1 MKHWV
6 FGPVLNGHIQF
17 FRYVFV
23 GGTAAV
29 VNLVA
34 YGFLTEGMAM
44 HYLLAALIG
53 YTVGFLWNYLFSLL
67 WIFKSRHSRAKE
79 IVMVVVI
86 TIGGLGWTEL
96 FLYLFVEY
104 GALHH
109 MTAMF
114 ITLWIVLFWN
124 FGMRKLFVFH

>member
-1 MKHWV
+1 M
-6 FGPVLNGHIQF
+6 
-17 FRYVFV
+17 
-23 GGTAAV
+23 

-44 HYLLAALIG
+44 HYLLAAVIG
-53 YTVGFLWNYLFSLL
+53 YTVGFLWNYIFSLL
-67 WIFKSRHSRAKE
+67 WIFKSRHSRMKE
-79 IVMVVVI
+79 VVMVVVI

-109 MTAMF
+109 MTAML